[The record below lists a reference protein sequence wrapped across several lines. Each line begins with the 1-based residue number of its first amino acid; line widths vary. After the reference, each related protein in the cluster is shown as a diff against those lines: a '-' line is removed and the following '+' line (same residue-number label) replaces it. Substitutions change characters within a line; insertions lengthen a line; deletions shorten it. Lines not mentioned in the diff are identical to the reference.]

1 MAGLKQA
8 DHHVPGDAHL
18 MGVLGTKDAGKA
30 AREATIGEVSRDRRG
45 EMSRSGAFSR
55 VGMADAF
62 HRAVGASKGPR
73 ARMAAPR

>member
-18 MGVLGTKDAGKA
+18 MGVLGTKDAGKT

-45 EMSRSGAFSR
+45 EMSLAVAGDHSIN
-55 VGMADAF
+55 DAF
-62 HRAVGASKGPR
+62 EGRVRGAHGDEIP
-73 ARMAAPR
+73 